1 MKKFG
6 IIITL
11 VLVVLAIWFYRKQKT
26 GTTLVQ
32 QKVLV
37 TANEAQVKGLDPI
50 QVDEVYSTREI
61 AKVYEGLL
69 DFHYLK
75 RPVEL
80 CPNLAASMPTVS
92 ADQLIYT
99 FKIRPG
105 VMFHNNSCFSNNK
118 GRELTA
124 HDFVYSFKRL
134 ADPKLQARGFWLI
147 DNKIKGLN
155 QWRKKQEEANITDY
169 QEEIEGIQALDKYTL
184 QFTLTHPYPQ
194 FLYALAMAPCYV
206 VAHEAVTHYGEE
218 FLNHPVGTGPFTLET
233 FNTQET
239 KLVYHKNP
247 TFRDKYFPSEAA
259 EEYKYM
265 LVDAGKKL
273 PFVDKIITYILP
285 EEQPRWLK
293 FNKGDIDV
301 IDISRDKIA
310 AEVVQNG
317 HLSPSLQEKGVEL
330 SCVPELGTSY
340 IVINTAH
347 PLFKDNL
354 KLRQAMSLAF
364 DAADYNK
371 LFHNGI
377 AVEAQSTIPPGL
389 AGYQADYK
397 SPYRTYNLKKAQ
409 EYLAAAGYPGGK
421 GLPEITVEV
430 GSTVE
435 QKQKGEFIQK
445 CMGEIGIRIKVVE
458 NIFPVL
464 IKKISTKSTML
475 HTISWSADY
484 PDAENFLNLF
494 YGPIQPGGV
503 GSNFND
509 ATFNSLYETAAF
521 MPDSPARTVLYE
533 RLNQIIGENVP
544 AICTVHPPHINLQHS
559 WLKNY
564 CWTNFHYGTEQYW
577 DIDVAK
583 EELIANLRK
592 S

>member
-1 MKKFG
+1 MKKIS
-6 IIITL
+6 IIIAL
-11 VLVVLAIWFYRKQKT
+11 VLVVLAVWFYGKRKIAP
-26 GTTLVQ
+26 TLVHE
-32 QKVLV
+32 KVLV
-37 TANEAQVKGLDPI
+37 TANEAQIKGLDPI
-50 QVDEVYSTREI
+50 QADDVYSTREI
-61 AKVYEGLL
+61 AKIYEGLL
-69 DFHYLK
+69 EFHYLK

-80 CPNLAASMPTVS
+80 SPNLAESIPTVS

-105 VMFHNNSCFSNNK
+105 VMFHDNSCFPNNK

-134 ADPKLQARGFWLI
+134 ADPKLQAKGFWLI
-147 DNKIKGLN
+147 DNKVKGLN
-155 QWRKKQEEANITDY
+155 QWRKKQAEAAATDY
-169 QEEIEGIQALDKYTL
+169 QEEIEGIQAIDKYTL

-206 VAHEAVTHYGEE
+206 VAHEAVAHYGEE
-218 FLNHPVGTGPFTLET
+218 FMNHPVGTGPFTLET
-233 FNTQET
+233 FNTQDT

-259 EEYKYM
+259 EEYKHM
-265 LVDAGKKL
+265 LAYAGKKL
-273 PFVDKIITYILP
+273 PLVDKLVTYILP

-293 FNKGDIDV
+293 FKKGDIDL

-310 AEVVQNG
+310 SEVVQDK
-317 HLSPSLQEKGVEL
+317 HLSPALQEKGVQL

-340 IVINTAH
+340 MVINMAH

-354 KLRQAMSLAF
+354 KLRQAISLAF
-364 DAADYNK
+364 DAEGYNK

-377 AVEAQSTIPPGL
+377 AVSAQSTIPPGL
-389 AGYQADYK
+389 AGYQADYRN
-397 SPYRTYNLKKAQ
+397 PYRTYSLEKAQ
-409 EYLAAAGYPGGK
+409 ECLAAAGYPGGK
-421 GLPEITVEV
+421 GLPEITLEV
-430 GSTVE
+430 GSTTDA
-435 QKQKGEFIQK
+435 KQRGEFIQK
-445 CMGEIGIRIKVVE
+445 CMEKIGIRVQVVE

-464 IKKISTKSTML
+464 LKKINTKSTML

-509 ATFNSLYETAAF
+509 STFNSLYETAAS
-521 MPDSPARTVLYE
+521 MPDSLARTVLYE

-544 AICTVHPPHINLQHS
+544 AICIVHPPRINLQHS
-559 WLKNY
+559 WVKNY
-564 CWTNFHYGTEQYW
+564 CWTNFHYGAEQYW
-577 DIDVAK
+577 DIDLGQKKVMLPK
-583 EELIANLRK
+583 L
-592 S
+592 